1 MDIALDLPADPL
13 QAITHADPTPYYTEL
28 ARTRPFH
35 YHAELGWW
43 IAASA
48 EAVDAVLGSAACA
61 VRPASEPVPKPI
73 ADSPT
78 GAFFGRLVRQIDG
91 PDHDARKATVMAAL
105 GRLDAAALAARAH
118 RQAYVSLP
126 DAASLE
132 SALATDAHFR
142 VPLATMAHTL
152 LGDDADTAACQHD
165 IAAYLAALSPVARP
179 DTVAQA
185 DSAVTRLTTRI
196 GTAPIAANADDAI
209 VTNLAGLLAQTY
221 DACAG

>member
-142 VPLATMAHTL
+142 VPRRRWHTRCWGMTPIRRLASTT
-152 LGDDADTAACQHD
+152 
-165 IAAYLAALSPVARP
+165 SPRISLRCRRSQGP
-179 DTVAQA
+179 TP
-185 DSAVTRLTTRI
+185 SPRLTR
-196 GTAPIAANADDAI
+196 P
-209 VTNLAGLLAQTY
+209 
-221 DACAG
+221 